1 MFSRRVNA
9 LLPEPGRGTGTVSG
23 PYVVSPVAGSFP
35 MQGDPMPKVS
45 NVAKR
50 AGSQA
55 RKTSAGRTGTSH
67 ARDAE
72 ATQKRILAAAKKE
85 FAMNGLA
92 GARVDIIAE
101 KAEANKRMIYHYFGG
116 KEALFERV
124 LEDAYADICRAEQS
138 LKLDHLD
145 PKAALETLVRF
156 TWQYYLD
163 NPEFLTLVNNENLQ
177 KAVHLHGSKVL
188 PVISRNRLDMV
199 ESLLARGEKAGIF
212 RPGIDAMQLNITIA
226 AVGYYYITNR
236 FTGSII
242 FDCDFMASGMLR
254 KRLAFN
260 IDTIVR
266 TVCK

>member
-1 MFSRRVNA
+1 
-9 LLPEPGRGTGTVSG
+9 
-23 PYVVSPVAGSFP
+23 
-35 MQGDPMPKVS
+35 MPKVS
-45 NVAKR
+45 NVARQSGLHEKKNSGSPTR
-50 AGSQA
+50 AP
-55 RKTSAGRTGTSH
+55 R

-85 FAMNGLA
+85 FAMSGLA

-101 KAEANKRMIYHYFGG
+101 RAEANKRMIYHYFGS

-124 LEDAYADICRAEQS
+124 LEDAYADICIAEQS
-138 LKLDHLD
+138 LKLDHLA
-145 PKAALETLVRF
+145 PKEALETLVRF
-156 TWQYYLD
+156 TWKYYLE

-177 KAVHLHGSKVL
+177 KAVHLQASEVL

-199 ESLLARGEKAGIF
+199 ESLLARGVKAGIF
-212 RPGIDAMQLNITIA
+212 RRGIDAMQLNITIA

-242 FDCDFMASGMLR
+242 FDCDFMAPDLLR
-254 KRLAFN
+254 KRLEFN
-260 IDTIVR
+260 IETIIR